1 MLWSVIQVVKVV
13 SHPFGGEESHF
24 PYPKTGGESDFP
36 YLQTGGESDLS
47 NLQTGGESD
56 LSNLQTGDENAF
68 YNDCNIKILTSC
80 LRTEAKVKSIK

>member
-13 SHPFGGEESHF
+13 SHLFGGEESHF

-36 YLQTGGESDLS
+36 YLQTGGASDLS
-47 NLQTGGESD
+47 Y
-56 LSNLQTGDENAF
+56 LQTGDENSF
-68 YNDCNIKILTSC
+68 YNDCNIKILTYC